1 MSGGKKNNAGKRM
14 FYLGPCTLTA
24 RVRNKYVVM
33 GWREEAVV
41 ELPWEGD
48 CCNGR
53 VSPFRD
59 TMGGRL
65 WRWGGERGE
74 KERGG
79 KERWKREG
87 EQRGGRERGGRER

>member
-1 MSGGKKNNAGKRM
+1 M

-41 ELPWEGD
+41 ELPCEGD

-65 WRWGGERGE
+65 WRWGGREVKRREVEERW
-74 KERGG
+74 KRERGG
-79 KERWKREG
+79 KERWKLD
-87 EQRGGRERGGRER
+87 ERKR

>member
-1 MSGGKKNNAGKRM
+1 
-14 FYLGPCTLTA
+14 
-24 RVRNKYVVM
+24 M

-79 KERWKREG
+79 RGEG
-87 EQRGGRERGGRER
+87 EERGGRERGGRERDGRERGKERWKLDERKR